1 MKTHSKNF
9 GSSDNTHHEG
19 EDLRRLFL
27 DGLRDIYW
35 AEIRL
40 TKALPTMAQ
49 AATSKG
55 LTRAFESHL
64 SETEEHVNRIE
75 RVFKLLDEP
84 AQAKKCAAMIGLAE
98 EAEEIIK
105 STKDGSL
112 VRDCGL
118 ILAAQKV
125 EHYEIASY
133 GTLRT
138 IAEILG
144 YEEAA
149 DILQM
154 TLNEEEDTDSKLTQ
168 LAQSHINVAAAQ
180 E

>member
-1 MKTHSKNF
+1 MKNNSKNF
-9 GSSDNTHHEG
+9 ASNDTEQEG
-19 EDLRRLFL
+19 VALRRLFL
-27 DGLRDIYW
+27 DALRDLYW
-35 AEIRL
+35 AETRL
-40 TKALPTMAQ
+40 TKSLPTMAQ
-49 AATSKG
+49 AATSRG
-55 LTRAFESHL
+55 LTKAFETHR

-75 RVFKLLDEP
+75 RIFKLLDET
-84 AQAKKCAAMIGLAE
+84 AQGKKCQAMIGLLD
-98 EAEEIIK
+98 EADEIIK

-138 IAEILG
+138 LADILG
-144 YEEAA
+144 YDEVA
-149 DILQM
+149 DILQT
-154 TLNEEEDTDSKLTQ
+154 TLNEEEDADSKLTQ

>member
-1 MKTHSKNF
+1 MKNNSKNF
-9 GSSDNTHHEG
+9 GSSDTEQEG
-19 EDLRRLFL
+19 NELRKLLL
-27 DGLRDIYW
+27 DGIRDLYW
-35 AEIRL
+35 AETRL
-40 TKALPTMAQ
+40 TKSLPTMAQ
-49 AATSKG
+49 AATSRG
-55 LTRAFESHL
+55 LTKAFETHL
-64 SETEEHVNRIE
+64 SETEEHVVRLE
-75 RVFKLLDEP
+75 RVFKLLDET
-84 AQAKKCAAMIGLAE
+84 AQGKKCQAMIGLVE
-98 EAEEIIK
+98 EADEIIK

-138 IAEILG
+138 LAEILG
-144 YEEAA
+144 YEEVA
-149 DILQM
+149 DILQT
-154 TLNEEEDTDSKLTQ
+154 TLNEEEAADSKLTQ

>member
-1 MKTHSKNF
+1 MKNNSKNF
-9 GSSDNTHHEG
+9 ASNDTEQEG
-19 EDLRRLFL
+19 VALRRLFL
-27 DGLRDIYW
+27 DGLRDLYW
-35 AEIRL
+35 AETRL
-40 TKALPTMAQ
+40 TKSLPTMAQ
-49 AATSKG
+49 AATSRG
-55 LTRAFESHL
+55 LTKAFETHL

-75 RVFKLLDEP
+75 RIFKLLDET
-84 AQAKKCAAMIGLAE
+84 AQSKKCQAMIGLLD
-98 EAEEIIK
+98 EADEIIK

-138 IAEILG
+138 LADILG
-144 YEEAA
+144 YDEVA
-149 DILQM
+149 DILQT
-154 TLNEEEDTDSKLTQ
+154 TLNEEEDADSKLTQ
-168 LAQSHINVAAAQ
+168 LAKSHINVAAAQ

>member
-1 MKTHSKNF
+1 MKNNSKNF
-9 GSSDNTHHEG
+9 GSSDTEQEG
-19 EDLRRLFL
+19 NELRKLFL
-27 DGLRDIYW
+27 DGIRDLYW
-35 AEIRL
+35 AETRL
-40 TKALPTMAQ
+40 TKSLPTMAQ
-49 AATSKG
+49 AATSRG
-55 LTRAFESHL
+55 LTKAFETHL
-64 SETEEHVNRIE
+64 SETEEHVVRLE
-75 RVFKLLDEP
+75 RVFKLLDET
-84 AQAKKCAAMIGLAE
+84 AQGKKCQAMIGLVE
-98 EAEEIIK
+98 EADEIIK

-138 IAEILG
+138 LAEILG
-144 YEEAA
+144 YEEVA
-149 DILQM
+149 DILQT
-154 TLNEEEDTDSKLTQ
+154 TLNEEEEADSKLTQ

>member
-1 MKTHSKNF
+1 MKNNSKNF
-9 GSSDNTHHEG
+9 GSSDTEQEG
-19 EDLRRLFL
+19 NELRKLFL
-27 DGLRDIYW
+27 DGIRDLYW
-35 AEIRL
+35 AETIL
-40 TKALPTMAQ
+40 TKSLPTMAQ
-49 AATSKG
+49 AATSRG
-55 LTRAFESHL
+55 LTKAFETHL
-64 SETEEHVNRIE
+64 SETEEHVVRLE
-75 RVFKLLDEP
+75 RVFKLLDET
-84 AQAKKCAAMIGLAE
+84 AQGKKCQAMIGLVE
-98 EAEEIIK
+98 EADEIIK

-138 IAEILG
+138 LAEILG
-144 YEEAA
+144 YEEVA
-149 DILQM
+149 DILQT
-154 TLNEEEDTDSKLTQ
+154 TLNEEEEADSKLTQ

>member
-1 MKTHSKNF
+1 MKNYSKNF
-9 GSSDNTHHEG
+9 GSSDNAHQEG

-27 DGLRDIYW
+27 DGLRDLYW

-40 TKALPTMAQ
+40 TKSLPTMAQ

-75 RVFKLLDEP
+75 RIFKLVDET
-84 AQAKKCAAMIGLAE
+84 AQGKKCPAMIGLLE
-98 EAEEIIK
+98 EADEITK

-144 YEEAA
+144 YEEVA
-149 DILQM
+149 DILQL
-154 TLNEEEDTDSKLTQ
+154 TLNDEEDADSKLTQ